1 MSDDD
6 IRRRVLAGSA
16 YEEAEVTVSRM
27 IPLSLAE
34 KIRMAILTL
43 AASAFFAPTVLFRR
57 DFIRTLEEVPTL
69 RLRLG
74 TLAFVGTIST
84 FGAGLLLLRHERVVS
99 QRSLDEEQ
107 ARRLVRIEDFWGWFV
122 AFGAVMVFVSTG
134 LGVVG
139 VLSPSAI
146 AALYGHGI
154 VVYRPVGTFVSD
166 VRLVSALGGVFA
178 VLLFG
183 IRWLITPDSAAG

>member
-6 IRRRVLAGSA
+6 IRRRVLEGGP

-34 KIRMAILTL
+34 KIRLTILTL
-43 AASAFFAPTVLFRR
+43 AVSAFFAPTVLFRR
-57 DFIRTLEEVPTL
+57 DFIRTLEEAPTL

-74 TLAFVGTIST
+74 TLAFIGTITT
-84 FGAGLLLLRHERVVS
+84 FGAGLLLLRHQRVVL
-99 QRSLDEEQ
+99 RCSLDEDQ

-146 AALYGHGI
+146 TALYGHGI
-154 VVYRPVGTFVSD
+154 VVYRPVGMFVSD
-166 VRLVSALGGVFA
+166 VRFVSVLGGVFA
-178 VLLFG
+178 VLLSG
-183 IRWLITPDSAAG
+183 IRWLTAPDSAAG